1 MPYVT
6 AADCRK
12 GLPKQ
17 LYIWLQDERVI
28 CNACGYSETSS
39 TQVDA
44 CTRTGQLFTKTPL
57 MLFLPP
63 PTLVSPCSAES
74 LSTLTHKIL
83 MQRPILAMQMQRH
96 RQVVSPTLH
105 CFPDHLIIPQDC
117 LWHQSHTH
125 GGQFGKKKT
134 THNSQQ
140 HNHKCTCYLFNS
152 FISKLPQTVIFITS

>member
-63 PTLVSPCSAES
+63 PTLVSRCSAES

-105 CFPDHLIIPQDC
+105 CFPDHLIIPQDRYGTRVT
-117 LWHQSHTH
+117 LMADSLEKRKQHIIHSS
-125 GGQFGKKKT
+125 T
-134 THNSQQ
+134 TRNVHVI
-140 HNHKCTCYLFNS
+140 YLTV
-152 FISKLPQTVIFITS
+152 SKLPQTVIFITS